1 MQEGRIGLWLYR
13 SSKGN
18 IEWKGRGDL
27 EEQDKKMAVLIDAE
41 NISYRYAKIILDE
54 ASNYGPLIYKRI
66 YGDWS
71 SPTMAP
77 WRNLILNYSIQPIQQ
92 FANTR
97 GKNATDSALIIDAM
111 DLLHAGKLQGFCI
124 VSSDSDFTRL
134 AARLRESEMLV
145 VGMGEK
151 KTPASFISACDRFH
165 YLDVLLSERIR
176 SSNAQKTPATGFG
189 EQANAV
195 AADDSDVKSGRD
207 KAEVAKAISD
217 LVAEH
222 SDEAGWYFLGEL
234 GSRLQSRYPDFD
246 SRNFGYAKLSDF
258 VRSLG
263 AYEFRSN
270 VNPYNKNL
278 QLVYIRKKE
287 D

>member
-1 MQEGRIGLWLYR
+1 ME
-13 SSKGN
+13 
-18 IEWKGRGDL
+18 D
-27 EEQDKKMAVLIDAE
+27 QDKKMAVLIDAE

-151 KTPASFISACDRFH
+151 KTPASFISACA
-165 YLDVLLSERIR
+165 LARINLPPFSLASR
-176 SSNAQKTPATGFG
+176 QVGQLQNTDGTPSA
-189 EQANAV
+189 AAV
-195 AADDSDVKSGRD
+195 PQ
-207 KAEVAKAISD
+207 
-217 LVAEH
+217 
-222 SDEAGWYFLGEL
+222 Y
-234 GSRLQSRYPDFD
+234 
-246 SRNFGYAKLSDF
+246 
-258 VRSLG
+258 
-263 AYEFRSN
+263 
-270 VNPYNKNL
+270 
-278 QLVYIRKKE
+278 
-287 D
+287 

>member
-1 MQEGRIGLWLYR
+1 MDMWG
-13 SSKGN
+13 SSSN
-18 IEWKGRGDL
+18 TEWKGYGSMED
-27 EEQDKKMAVLIDAE
+27 QDKKMAVLIDAE
-41 NISYRYAKIILDE
+41 NISYRYVKIILDE

-176 SSNAQKTPATGFG
+176 SSNAQKR
-189 EQANAV
+189 Q
-195 AADDSDVKSGRD
+195 
-207 KAEVAKAISD
+207 
-217 LVAEH
+217 
-222 SDEAGWYFLGEL
+222 
-234 GSRLQSRYPDFD
+234 
-246 SRNFGYAKLSDF
+246 
-258 VRSLG
+258 
-263 AYEFRSN
+263 
-270 VNPYNKNL
+270 
-278 QLVYIRKKE
+278 QLALENRPMLRRQMTAM
-287 D
+287 

>member
-1 MQEGRIGLWLYR
+1 
-13 SSKGN
+13 
-18 IEWKGRGDL
+18 
-27 EEQDKKMAVLIDAE
+27 MAVLIDAE

-151 KTPASFISACDRFH
+151 KTPASFTASTIWMCCC
-165 YLDVLLSERIR
+165 LNGSE
-176 SSNAQKTPATGFG
+176 
-189 EQANAV
+189 
-195 AADDSDVKSGRD
+195 AAMLKKRQQL
-207 KAEVAKAISD
+207 A
-217 LVAEH
+217 
-222 SDEAGWYFLGEL
+222 W
-234 GSRLQSRYPDFD
+234 
-246 SRNFGYAKLSDF
+246 
-258 VRSLG
+258 
-263 AYEFRSN
+263 
-270 VNPYNKNL
+270 KNRQIL
-278 QLVYIRKKE
+278 WQQMTAM
-287 D
+287 

>member
-1 MQEGRIGLWLYR
+1 
-13 SSKGN
+13 
-18 IEWKGRGDL
+18 
-27 EEQDKKMAVLIDAE
+27 MAVLIDAE

-111 DLLHAGKLQGFCI
+111 DLLHAGKQQGFCI

-176 SSNAQKTPATGFG
+176 SSNAQKAAATGFG
-189 EQANAV
+189 EQTNAA

-207 KAEVAKAISD
+207 KAEVAKATPHNAIKEKNGEQPTRKQLEALLNLFARQQQIKPSDRVCQRGSD
-217 LVAEH
+217 LPMRAGYSLLQFAFASLGIV
-222 SDEAGWYFLGEL
+222 SFGIEAGA
-234 GSRLQSRYPDFD
+234 SKPQRHVRLWHEPKISHAR
-246 SRNFGYAKLSDF
+246 A
-258 VRSLG
+258 
-263 AYEFRSN
+263 A
-270 VNPYNKNL
+270 
-278 QLVYIRKKE
+278 
-287 D
+287 